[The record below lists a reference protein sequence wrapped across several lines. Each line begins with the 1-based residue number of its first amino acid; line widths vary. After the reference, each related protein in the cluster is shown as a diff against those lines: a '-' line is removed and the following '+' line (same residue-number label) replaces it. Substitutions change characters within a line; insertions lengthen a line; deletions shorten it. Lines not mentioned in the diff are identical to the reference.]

1 MSPDSV
7 VRAAETALLMLD
19 SLPRVRRAITAAHKP
34 HSTAQ
39 RGAGPAYASLGV
51 FESQAAKHTPRA
63 ANAALVSSIPPS
75 LLPLLAPSLCM
86 HVNTYNQVREELLL
100 HVPGIS
106 TSAFATTV
114 SVYPYVSLL
123 VCIGVV
129 PARASMRGL
138 GRARARTYVSAIECA
153 TIASLFFQIEP
164 RTL

>member
-1 MSPDSV
+1 
-7 VRAAETALLMLD
+7 MLRWAF
-19 SLPRVRRAITAAHKP
+19 LNHTP
-34 HSTAQ
+34 Q
-39 RGAGPAYASLGV
+39 R
-51 FESQAAKHTPRA
+51 HTPRA
-63 ANAALVSSIPPS
+63 AHAALVSSIPPS

-153 TIASLFFQIEP
+153 TIASLFVQIEP